1 MKREIKLNPDNKP
14 CTLDDLKKYR
24 DQMQVEPVDT
34 SFGVVDADSE
44 SLATMQSV
52 IDNFDAIGNTID
64 WTLADNTSVTVNRD
78 DLQSMYDQVYQSM
91 TLRKVAIHNAYNK
104 FKNQSTYPLL
114 GDIKNLSFWLTNQS

>member
-14 CTLDDLKKYR
+14 CTIDDLRKYR
-24 DQMQVEPVDT
+24 DQMKKEPVDT
-34 SFGVVDADSE
+34 SFGAVDADPE

-52 IDNFDAIGNTID
+52 IDNFDAIGSNID

-78 DLQSMYDQVYQSM
+78 DLVSMYDQSYQAT
-91 TLRKVAIHNAYNK
+91 TLRNVAIHNAYNK

-114 GDIKNLSFWLTNQS
+114 RDIKNLSFWTDDQS